1 MYKHQTQ
8 KAEETVLTGQYS
20 SAAQQLAQG
29 LASSGQAGG
38 VTDGGGRGWEAGE
51 PQGRQR
57 RVTAG
62 RLRCCSRLTS
72 TAQVLL
78 PCWN

>member
-29 LASSGQAGG
+29 LASSGQAGRVNMEEG
-38 VTDGGGRGWEAGE
+38 EGGGGRAVAVSDG
-51 PQGRQR
+51 
-57 RVTAG
+57 
-62 RLRCCSRLTS
+62 
-72 TAQVLL
+72 
-78 PCWN
+78 